1 MADPGF
7 RSLLDGLLEG
17 LFEGL
22 LEGLLEHSRA
32 SCGVGGLNHDEG
44 SVRIRI
50 WYPVEA
56 WREIGGYLER

>member
-32 SCGVGGLNHDEG
+32 SCGVGGLNNDKG
-44 SVRIRI
+44 SVS
-50 WYPVEA
+50 
-56 WREIGGYLER
+56 GTL